1 MSWTY
6 FSGVQCCRIPDVAI
20 IENQHLDDG
29 QKLKGL
35 FKKSKLRQ
43 EKDRMGC
50 PGPITTSGGE
60 LWMFWEQNAILLPLW
75 KLPST
80 ENRKHE

>member
-1 MSWTY
+1 MWPSSKT
-6 FSGVQCCRIPDVAI
+6 RISMMAKNLRI
-20 IENQHLDDG
+20 F
-29 QKLKGL
+29 LKNP
-35 FKKSKLRQ
+35 KLRQ

-50 PGPITTSGGE
+50 PGPITTSGGD
-60 LWMFWEQNAILLPLW
+60 LWMFWEQNDILLPLW